1 MEHNEEK
8 NSCEHNHH
16 EHFHEENHCG
26 CGHHHHEHNH
36 EHNHEHHH
44 NHNHSDCNC
53 HEAAHSMHNHTD
65 DKDLLHYKKDLSDVM
80 KTKEEIDLEER
91 RSLGHIHHELAAD
104 TCDVCG
110 NNLSVC
116 HCQFLDEGYFH
127 IHCPLAR
134 LNCRDCAAKLE
145 GKIREMPA
153 VHFASVSFLSKE
165 LRLITKEDP
174 KVLLPTLSL
183 VAKSVN
189 PEIQI
194 LENVTPETYRTE
206 TYSIPTLDCPVC
218 AGKLERV
225 INEAPNVFSA
235 TVSFATKQLHLTA
248 KNPDALIPDLI
259 QACNAVEPGT
269 IIEKVSGKKK
279 TKQEKQSAS
288 PLKTFLYAVA
298 FLLFVIGLISE
309 YAEGIVPIFFSH
321 QEELILGVS
330 YLIFGGEI
338 LWKAGKNILHG
349 EIFDENFLMSVATL
363 GAVAIQEMPEAV
375 GIMLFY
381 RIGEYLEDCASEQ
394 SRDQISAAVDLRP
407 DTVQKISDEGVETI
421 PAENAAIGD
430 ILLIRPGD
438 RIPLDGIV
446 TEGHSQID
454 TSPVTGEPKPV
465 LVSVGDALISG
476 CINQEGT
483 LRLCVEKVL
492 SESMVTRILDSV
504 ENAVAGKPQMD
515 RLITRFS
522 RVYTPVVVLFAILV
536 AVVPPLLL
544 GAKWDY
550 WIYTALT
557 FLVISCPC
565 ALVISIP
572 LSFFAGIGAASKQGI
587 LFKSGTAIE
596 TTSATK
602 AVVMD
607 KTGTLTEGKFAVRA
621 IFPVRDATEEEILA
635 LAAAAETYSTH
646 PIGRSVV
653 TAAEEKNLSIPSV
666 SDVRETAGRGI
677 ICRINDAVISLG
689 NKRLIEEVGIKI
701 PASDESFAG
710 TEIWLAKDQ
719 TLLGSIRIS
728 DELKADAKAAVSL
741 LQTAGI
747 TPIML
752 TGDATGN
759 AKEIGEKLGMTE
771 IYANLLPE
779 EKLENMRKIREEKGS
794 VLYVGDGINDAPV
807 LAGAD
812 TGAAMGSGADA
823 AMEAA
828 DIVFL
833 RSKVMSIPQSILI
846 AKSVISVAWQ
856 NITFALGIKIIV
868 MLLGL
873 LGCANMWLAVFADVG
888 VTLLC
893 ILNAMKLLRKEF

>member
-1 MEHNEEK
+1 
-8 NSCEHNHH
+8 
-16 EHFHEENHCG
+16 
-26 CGHHHHEHNH
+26 
-36 EHNHEHHH
+36 
-44 NHNHSDCNC
+44 
-53 HEAAHSMHNHTD
+53 
-65 DKDLLHYKKDLSDVM
+65 M
-80 KTKEEIDLEER
+80 KSKEEIDLDER
-91 RSLGHIHHELAAD
+91 RSLGHIHHEADAD

-110 NNLSVC
+110 NKLSVC
-116 HCQFLDEGYFH
+116 RCQFLDEGYFH

-134 LNCRDCAAKLE
+134 LDCRDCAAKLE

-153 VHFASVSFLSKE
+153 VYFASVSFLDKE

-174 KVLLPTLSL
+174 KTLLPAISL
-183 VAKSVN
+183 VAKSVD
-189 PEIQI
+189 PEIKI
-194 LENVTPETYRTE
+194 LEEAAPGTYKTA

-225 INEAPNVFSA
+225 INGAPGVFSA
-235 TVSFATKQLHLTA
+235 TVSFATKQLRLTA
-248 KNPDALIPDLI
+248 KDPDALIPDLI
-259 QACNAVEPGT
+259 RACDAVEPGT
-269 IIEKVSGKKK
+269 LIEKVSRNKTQKK
-279 TKQEKQSAS
+279 EEESSS
-288 PLKTFLYAVA
+288 PVKNILYAVA
-298 FLLFVIGLISE
+298 FLLFVAGLVMEYTDGLIPSLF
-309 YAEGIVPIFFSH
+309 PH
-321 QEELILGVS
+321 QEEWILGVS

-338 LWKAGKNILHG
+338 LLKAGKNILHG

-381 RIGEYLEDCASEQ
+381 RIGEYLEDRASEQ
-394 SRDQISAAVDLRP
+394 SRDQITEAVDLRP
-407 DTVQKISDEGVETI
+407 DTVQRIAGDGTETI
-421 PAENAAIGD
+421 PAEDAAIGD

-465 LVSVGDALISG
+465 LVTVGDALTSG
-476 CINQEGT
+476 CVNQDGT
-483 LRLCVEKVL
+483 LRLRVEKVL

-504 ENAVAGKPQMD
+504 ENAVAGKPKMD

-522 RVYTPVVVLFAILV
+522 RVYTPIVVLFAVLV
-536 AVVPPLLL
+536 ATLPPVLF
-544 GAKWDY
+544 GADWGY

-572 LSFFAGIGAASKQGI
+572 LSFFTGIGAASKQGI

-596 TTSATK
+596 TTAATK

-621 IFPVRDATEEEILA
+621 ICPVGDATEEEILA
-635 LAAAAETYSTH
+635 TAAAAETYSTH

-653 TAAEEKNLSIPSV
+653 TAAEEKHLSVPAV
-666 SDVRETAGRGI
+666 TDVRETAGRGI
-677 ICRINDAVISLG
+677 TCHVGNANISLG
-689 NKRLIEEVGIKI
+689 NRRLMEDAGIAL
-701 PASDESFAG
+701 PVSTESFAG
-710 TEIWLAKDQ
+710 TEIWLAKDG
-719 TLLGSIRIS
+719 TLLGSLRIS
-728 DELKADAKAAVSL
+728 DELKSDAKDAVSL
-741 LQTAGI
+741 LMKNGV
-747 TPIML
+747 TPVML
-752 TGDATGN
+752 TGDATES
-759 AKEIGEKLGMTE
+759 AKEIGARLAITD
-771 IYANLLPE
+771 IHANLLPD
-779 EKLENMRKIREEKGS
+779 EKLDHMRRIREEKGA

-833 RSKVMSIPQSILI
+833 HSKVMSIPQSIEI

-856 NITFALGIKIIV
+856 NVTFALGVKIAV
-868 MLLGL
+868 MILGL
-873 LGCANMWLAVFADVG
+873 VGYANMWLAVFADVG

-893 ILNAMKLLRKEF
+893 VLNAMRLLRKHF